1 MGDYHDSYGK
11 FNHFW
16 GTPDFFSDTQRRRL
30 LPSIVLVNLKLG
42 YSKGKGGI
50 MFQSFSVLRSRLN
63 LAGYVRSLTR
73 ISHIYIHTHVL
84 KLQTEIRWIFQ
95 LAMLDGTKRYV
106 IVHLKKDP
114 IIARIVQHC

>member
-1 MGDYHDSYGK
+1 
-11 FNHFW
+11 
-16 GTPDFFSDTQRRRL
+16 
-30 LPSIVLVNLKLG
+30 
-42 YSKGKGGI
+42 

-73 ISHIYIHTHVL
+73 ISHIYIYKYTHHTHLL

-95 LAMLDGTKRYV
+95 LAMFDDTKRYV